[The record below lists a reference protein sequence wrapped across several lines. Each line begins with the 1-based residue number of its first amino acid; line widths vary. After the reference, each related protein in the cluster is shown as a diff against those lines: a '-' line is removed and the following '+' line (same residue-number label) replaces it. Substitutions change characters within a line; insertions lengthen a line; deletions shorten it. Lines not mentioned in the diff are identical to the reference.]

1 MFSVI
6 KPFLGFPR
14 EDPYAHRTSV
24 FKMVPTL
31 VTTALI
37 FTTFVIVKPYVK
49 SAFESEEKETTE
61 LEKLS
66 GDLVRVDKVGLM
78 HKDQIAAG

>member
-14 EDPYAHRTSV
+14 DDPYAHRTSV
-24 FKMVPTL
+24 FKMIPTL

-37 FTTFVIVKPYVK
+37 FTTFLIIKPYIK
-49 SAFESEEKETTE
+49 SAFESEETIE

-78 HKDQIAAG
+78 HKDQVAAG